1 MKWRVASEISYGDS
15 MAFDP
20 GDNIVI
26 SQFSDKAYFKNKLG
40 RLCYAP
46 VSPEGTID
54 YREAGVV
61 DYFFLT
67 TEEWEE
73 AFNVLSILEERDEIQ

>member
-1 MKWRVASEISYGDS
+1 MGFMEGQNV
-15 MAFDP
+15 
-20 GDNIVI
+20 IV
-26 SQFSDKAYFKNKLG
+26 SQFSNKAYFKNKLG

-46 VSPEGTID
+46 VNSDGTID

-67 TEEWEE
+67 QDEWEE
-73 AFNVLSILEERDEIQ
+73 AFTILDIMEEDDNEDN

>member
-1 MKWRVASEISYGDS
+1 MG
-15 MAFDP
+15 FDK
-20 GDNIVI
+20 DQNIIV
-26 SQFSDKAYFKNKLG
+26 SKFSDKAYFKNKLG

-46 VSPEGTID
+46 ISDDGTID

-67 TEEWEE
+67 TEEWQE
-73 AFNVLSILEERDEIQ
+73 AFHILDILEEQDDTH

>member
-1 MKWRVASEISYGDS
+1 
-15 MAFDP
+15 MAFNP
-20 GDNIVI
+20 GDNVIV
-26 SQFSDKAYFKNKLG
+26 SQFTDKAYFKNKLG
-40 RLCYAP
+40 RLCSAP
-46 VSPEGTID
+46 VSSDGTID

-73 AFNVLSILEERDEIQ
+73 AFNILSILEERDEV

>member
-1 MKWRVASEISYGDS
+1 

-20 GDNIVI
+20 GQNVI
-26 SQFSDKAYFKNKLG
+26 ISKFSDKAYFKNKLG

-46 VSPEGTID
+46 ISDEGTID

-67 TEEWEE
+67 TDEWAE
-73 AFNVLSILEERDEIQ
+73 AFAVLDILEESDENNG

>member
-1 MKWRVASEISYGDS
+1 MG
-15 MAFDP
+15 FDP
-20 GDNIVI
+20 GINVVV
-26 SQFSDKAYFKNKLG
+26 SKFSNKAYFKNKLG
-40 RLCYAP
+40 RLCSAP

-67 TEEWEE
+67 TDEWEE
-73 AFNVLSILEERDEIQ
+73 AFHILDILEETDEVQ

>member
-1 MKWRVASEISYGDS
+1 

-20 GDNIVI
+20 GQNVIVSPI
-26 SQFSDKAYFKNKLG
+26 SNKAFFKNKLG
-40 RLCYAP
+40 RLCNAP
-46 VSPEGTID
+46 VSDDGTID

-67 TEEWEE
+67 TDEWVE
-73 AFNVLSILEERDEIQ
+73 AFAILDILEERDEIQ

>member
-1 MKWRVASEISYGDS
+1 MSFMEGQNV
-15 MAFDP
+15 
-20 GDNIVI
+20 IV
-26 SQFSDKAYFKNKLG
+26 SKFSNKAYFKNKLG

-46 VSPEGTID
+46 ISPEGTID

-67 TEEWEE
+67 QDEWEE
-73 AFNVLSILEERDEIQ
+73 AFMILDILEEEDGNN

>member
-1 MKWRVASEISYGDS
+1 MFQPDQNV
-15 MAFDP
+15 
-20 GDNIVI
+20 VI
-26 SQFSDKAYFKNKLG
+26 STFTNKAYFKNKVG

-46 VSPEGTID
+46 VSDTGTID

-67 TEEWEE
+67 TDEWAE
-73 AFNVLSILEERDEIQ
+73 AFAVLDILEERDEIR